1 MTRKIR
7 ISISPLGDVT
17 FEADGF
23 EGQSC
28 TAATEP
34 LERALA
40 GGKGMSR
47 EYKPEWNI
55 SEDEEQHEQE
65 HQW

>member
-1 MTRKIR
+1 MSAKIKVK
-7 ISISPLGDVT
+7 ISPLGDVT
-17 FEADGF
+17 FEGVGF

-55 SEDEEQHEQE
+55 SEDESQHEKV